1 MRIDADIDAVE
12 STNTLQENAPSEWNG
27 KEVQSLPTACHAWL
41 VIQIPI
47 RSQNP
52 LPNLAEKVTC
62 SGKNIEEKAGSNQ
75 SIFPSK
81 TECSFTTPTVEQVLQ
96 RHDLQFAPR
105 LVERE
110 VNQLPHSNYA
120 WIVIPLQSKEQT
132 TSLVDKETKI
142 DTNDY
147 RNIERVLERNGLWFA
162 PRPEADPFFSMTKWC

>member
-1 MRIDADIDAVE
+1 MRIDADIDAVP
-12 STNTLQENAPSEWNG
+12 STNTPIENASEWNG

-41 VIQIPI
+41 VLQIPI

-62 SGKNIEEKAGSNQ
+62 SEKNIEEKAGSNK

-81 TECSFTTPTVEQVLQ
+81 TECSFTAPTVEEVLQ

-105 LVERE
+105 LVDRE
-110 VNQLPHSNYA
+110 VRPLPNSNYA

-132 TSLVDKETKI
+132 ALTNKETKI

-147 RNIERVLERNGLWFA
+147 RNIERVLEQNGLWFA
-162 PRPEADPFFSMTKWC
+162 PRAEADPFFSMTKWC